1 MQQSLGET
9 RMADLKNI
17 GWLDGTFFFLS
28 WSSIWGWTL
37 KHPTRNTLCSFC
49 KGYLIVVML
58 ASLWPDVSN
67 VSLDPHVQLWKWS
80 PRSHNSFKLES
91 IPNKGTP
98 LSLEKTLH
106 SFLFVWWF
114 LELMDLQNQ
123 MGKLQQDSGFK
134 QTFFFYLQALLKRFS
149 QLFKCMP
156 WMAK

>member
-9 RMADLKNI
+9 KMADLKNL
-17 GWLDGTFFFLS
+17 GWLDVFFFPGHQFGAEHWNIQLE
-28 WSSIWGWTL
+28 I
-37 KHPTRNTLCSFC
+37 PCV
-49 KGYLIVVML
+49 LIAKDRIFVML
-58 ASLWPDVSN
+58 SSLWPDVSN
-67 VSLDPHVQLWKWS
+67 LSLDPHIQLWKWL
-80 PRSHNSFKLES
+80 PRSHNSLKLES
-91 IPNKGTP
+91 IPRGMP
-98 LSLEKTLH
+98 MSLQKKLH